1 MSRLKGVTVTLLIKE
16 EGEKDEFNHPTVIE
30 NAVEVENV
38 LVSPVSS
45 DDVLNT
51 TSLDGR
57 KIFYTLAIPKGD
69 ENTWKNA
76 NVEFYGRKWRVV
88 GIPLM
93 GIEENIPL
101 EWNKKVTVEAYE

>member
-57 KIFYTLAIPKGD
+57 KIVYTLAIPKGD
-69 ENTWKNA
+69 ENTWENA

-101 EWNKKVTVEAYE
+101 GWNKKVTVEAYE

>member
-1 MSRLKGVTVTLLIKE
+1 MSKLKGITVTLYIIE

-57 KIFYTLAIPKGD
+57 KIVYTLAIPKGD
-69 ENTWKNA
+69 ENTWENA

-88 GIPLM
+88 GVPLM

>member
-57 KIFYTLAIPKGD
+57 KIVYTLAIPKGD
-69 ENTWKNA
+69 ENAWENA

-88 GIPLM
+88 GISLM

>member
-57 KIFYTLAIPKGD
+57 KIVYTLAIPKGD
-69 ENTWKNA
+69 ENTWENA

-88 GIPLM
+88 GISLM